1 MRNRGIVVAA
11 VAVVA
16 LSLTACTGGNGN
28 GNGGGGGSGGGHLI
42 LGTLSNIDTLNPFRT
57 FQQNSYST
65 FEYVYPQLVQYDLKT
80 LEFVPDF
87 ATKWEQSTDGL
98 TWTFHTTPNAT
109 WSDGQALNAQD
120 VAFTFNMIIKYK
132 DGPTGFV
139 AGGLA
144 NVTSVTASDDNTV
157 VVQYSVPVANVLPN
171 LQQISILPEQVW
183 APLATGDGKQIHG
196 FSNEPQNGQPL
207 VSGGPFMITKYV
219 KDQVVIM
226 ERNPRFYGPAA
237 SVDGFGLQYF
247 SNDDAM
253 VSALRGGE
261 IQAAINVPV
270 TAVQTLKGDSKLTVF
285 TGPGISMRDLI
296 VNSSPEKQTNLEL
309 QDPVVRQA
317 MEYAIDRNQIVQTAW
332 LGYGTPGDTIIAP
345 GTGNGWHDDSIHPL
359 PFNVQKAN
367 QLLDDAGYARGP
379 NGIRMANGHPMS
391 YVVLFA
397 SDESGA
403 GDAAFRIIQNGFQQI
418 GIQITQRKEDNDTV
432 NTQILGDDSTYNTFD
447 LAMWDWFPLID
458 PDFMLSVLTTD
469 QWGNWS
475 DTGYS
480 NPEYDKLY
488 KEQGVAISED
498 KRHEL
503 VDRMQ
508 QIEYNDR
515 PYIILN
521 YNQVIDAWST
531 GWTGLADHES
541 VLGLFNNLSKVPFST
556 VRQA

>member
-1 MRNRGIVVAA
+1 MRKSGKVAA
-11 VAVVA
+11 LVAVLA
-16 LSLTACTGGNGN
+16 LVLTACTGGNG
-28 GNGGGGGSGGGHLI
+28 GSTNGGGSGGHLI

-65 FEYVYPQLVQYDLKT
+65 FEYIYPQLVQMDLKT
-80 LEFVPDF
+80 LDYVPDF
-87 ATKWEQSTDGL
+87 ATKWETSSDGL

-120 VAFTFNMIIKYK
+120 VVFTFNMIIKYK

-144 NVTSVTASDDNTV
+144 NVTSVEATDDNTV
-157 VVQYSVPVANVLPN
+157 VITYSAPVANVLPN
-171 LQQISILPEQVW
+171 LQQISILPDQVW
-183 APLATGDGKQIHG
+183 GPLATGDGKLIHG
-196 FSNEPQNGQPL
+196 FSNEPQDSQPL

-226 ERNPRFYGPAA
+226 ERNPKFYGPAA
-237 SVDGFGLQYF
+237 SIDGFGLQYF

-253 VSALRGGE
+253 VQALRQGE

-270 TAVQTLKGDSKLTVF
+270 TAVQTLKGETDLTVY

-296 VNSSPEKQTNLEL
+296 INSSPKKETNLEL
-309 QDPVVRQA
+309 QDPVVREA
-317 MEYAIDRNQIVQTAW
+317 MEYAIDRSAIVQTAW
-332 LGYGTPGDTIIAP
+332 LGYATPGDTIIAP

-367 QLLDDAGYARGP
+367 QLLDGAGYARGP
-379 NGIRMANGHPMS
+379 DGIRTANGHPMS

-432 NTQILGDDSTYNTFD
+432 NTQILGDDNTYNTFD

-458 PDFMLSVLTTD
+458 PDFMLSVLTTE

-488 KEQGVAISED
+488 KEQGLAINAD
-498 KRHEL
+498 KRHEI
-503 VDRMQ
+503 VHKMQ

-521 YNQVIDAWST
+521 NNQTIDAWSN
-531 GWTGLADHES
+531 GWTGFTDHES
-541 VLGLFNNLSKVPFST
+541 VLGLFNNLSKVPFS
-556 VRQA
+556 VVHQA